1 MPVVKPQTV
10 NDDPDYDLDHYYADA
25 SDKSDKDNWWMFAV
39 AGLLGAAFVTS
50 SLNPTGS
57 IEAPNLVDVPI
68 YTHDISDQTFND
80 IMKMDMEQLK
90 LGEGVEN
97 LSYAYSPEDLQQFQQ
112 MAEELKQ
119 YGRLEDPRSIENT
132 GFRWAEQSNDKMGMF
147 GDLEAYK
154 SGALDQYIW
163 AQQEFGATIQ
173 IPWNPTGPN
182 TCDECWTAVDDGP
195 YSPEDFPE
203 PKHFGDECNDP
214 MADPIIVFP
223 TGDGTVIPL
232 ES

>member
-1 MPVVKPQTV
+1 MPQAKQQLV
-10 NDDPDYDLDHYYADA
+10 NDDQDYDLDPYYVDTQ
-25 SDKSDKDNWWMFAV
+25 DKSEKDNWWLMSV

-57 IEAPNLVDVPI
+57 IEAPNLADVPT
-68 YTHDISDQTFND
+68 YVHDISDQTFND
-80 IMKMDMEQLK
+80 IMRMDMEQLK

-97 LSYAYSPEDLQQFQQ
+97 LSYAYSPEDLQYFQQ
-112 MAEELKQ
+112 MAEDLKQ

-147 GDLEAYK
+147 GDIEAYK

-163 AQQEFGATIQ
+163 AQNEYGAEIL
-173 IPWNPTGPN
+173 IPWNPTGGN
-182 TCDECWTAVDDGP
+182 TCPDCMDKVDEGP
-195 YSPEDFPE
+195 YKPDEFPE
-203 PKHFGDECNDP
+203 PVHFGDQCNEP

-223 TGDGTVIPL
+223 TGEDTVIPL
-232 ES
+232 EA